1 MLNKVILMGRLV
13 AAPEIHQTNSGV
25 MLARFRIAVD
35 RDFKDKDGNR
45 QTDFI
50 SCTAWR
56 GTAEFVQKYF
66 FKGSLIALT
75 GSLTVNQY
83 EKDGQKRSS
92 TEVTVDQVYFAGEK
106 QKQQTQGQQDNFQPI
121 YDDGPLPWDDDLP
134 LWGGLTP

>member
-13 AAPEIHQTNSGV
+13 ADPEIHQTNSGV

-83 EKDGQKRSS
+83 EKDGQKRIG
-92 TEVTVDQVYFAGEK
+92 TDVTVDQVYFAGEK
-106 QKQQTQGQQDNFQPI
+106 PKPQTQQNQGRQGNF
-121 YDDGPLPWDDDLP
+121 DDGPQPQDWDDDYDELP
-134 LWGGLTP
+134 W

>member
-13 AAPEIHQTNSGV
+13 AAPEIHQMNSGV

-92 TEVTVDQVYFAGEK
+92 TDVTVDQVYFAGEK
-106 QKQQTQGQQDNFQPI
+106 PKQQTQGQKDNFQPI
-121 YDDGPLPWDDDLP
+121 YDEGPLPWDDDLP
-134 LWGGLTP
+134 M

>member
-92 TEVTVDQVYFAGEK
+92 TDVTVAQVYFAGEK
-106 QKQQTQGQQDNFQPI
+106 PKPQMLEQQDQQDNFQPI
-121 YDDGPLPWDDDLP
+121 YDDGPLPWDDELP
-134 LWGGLTP
+134 M

>member
-35 RDFKDKDGNR
+35 RDFKDKNGNR
-45 QTDFI
+45 QADFI

-56 GTAEFVQKYF
+56 GTAEFLQKYF

-92 TEVTVDQVYFAGEK
+92 TDVTVDQVYFAGEK
-106 QKQQTQGQQDNFQPI
+106 PKPQMLEQQDQQDNFQPI
-121 YDDGPLPWDDDLP
+121 YDDGPLPWDDELP
-134 LWGGLTP
+134 M